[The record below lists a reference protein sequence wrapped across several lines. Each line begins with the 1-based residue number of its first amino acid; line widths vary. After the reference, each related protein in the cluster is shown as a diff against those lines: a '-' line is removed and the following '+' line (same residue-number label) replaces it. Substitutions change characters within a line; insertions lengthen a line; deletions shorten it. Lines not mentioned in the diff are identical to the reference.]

1 VLQGDQYD
9 VSVADIVGNRSW
21 AFLTSSGWVR
31 RGAVAAL
38 AARMGKPATVIDSV
52 QPNPTVASVVALA
65 AELPPVEVLVAMGG
79 GSVLDSAKAI
89 VALQAMAGN
98 QQTLMDHLRDGQSL
112 PPTMLPI
119 PIVAVPTTSGTGSE
133 VTRWGTIW
141 GDGGVK
147 YSVSDERLYPSHA
160 VLDPM
165 LCASMPAE
173 LTLVTGLDALSH
185 AMESVWNRR
194 HSPLTDALATRAIQ
208 MLHAKLS
215 RALAHPDDR
224 AVRETLQTAALI
236 SGLAMGTTQTA
247 IAHSISYPFTARFG
261 VPHGLACSFTLPA
274 VARYNAEEYP
284 DRMGPIAAG
293 LSCLPDS
300 VPETLERWLE
310 VLGIGTLLAK
320 YVVPAMGHQ
329 IGCGGLITT
338 ARAANNIRYIDE
350 AAAQTLVQA
359 ALQRFAAP

>member
-1 VLQGDQYD
+1 M
-9 VSVADIVGNRSW
+9 
-21 AFLTSSGWVR
+21 TSRGWIR
-31 RGAVAAL
+31 RGAVDTL
-38 AARMGKPATVIDSV
+38 AAQAGKPAAVVDTV
-52 QPNPTVASVVALA
+52 QANPTVSNVVALA

-79 GSVLDSAKAI
+79 GSVLDAAKAA

-98 QQTLMDHLRDGQSL
+98 QNTLMDHLRDGQAL

-119 PIVAVPTTSGTGSE
+119 PIVAVPTTTGTGSE

-141 GDGGVK
+141 GDGDIK
-147 YSVSDERLYPSHA
+147 YSVSDERLYPSYA

-165 LCASMPAE
+165 LCISMPRE
-173 LTLVTGLDALSH
+173 LTLTTGLDALSH
-185 AMESVWNRR
+185 AMESVWNRK

-208 MLHAKLS
+208 MLDANLS
-215 RALAHPDDR
+215 WALDHPDDR

-247 IAHSISYPFTARFG
+247 IAHSMSYPFTARFG

-300 VPETLERWLE
+300 VPETLERWLDA
-310 VLGIGTLLAK
+310 LGIGAVLAK
-320 YVVPAMGHQ
+320 YVTPAMGNQ
-329 IGCGGLITT
+329 IGRGLITT
-338 ARAANNIRYIDE
+338 ARAANNIRSIDE
-350 AAAQTLVQA
+350 AGAQTLVQT